1 MLHSFYTISDLNY
14 AIFNFLVVF
23 FLLTIKEKKY
33 NIYNL
38 AFLFFI
44 LGLMALSYFF
54 AFGLVEEYWAYH
66 RWISVGVSLVGTA
79 QLSNFLLHYPEKS
92 GKHLPKI
99 ALLYQII
106 ALAITSVFVMKS
118 IEAPKEY
125 HFDGHFWDVHLPQ
138 LSKIVALV
146 ILILMVLAVIT
157 GYTKAF
163 LGKKEN
169 RLPLLYITTGYIF
182 VILVPGITNALNRA
196 YLLPRDVH
204 HNVWV
209 LSGIFGTFIVLI
221 TYINYTKE
229 KTTLL
234 TKLYSISIASIIVIV
249 QFSSFFI
256 LKEREK
262 NYDLNQIYKSGRIV
276 KDDIFRPDDMILYGK
291 LQKDFTIKEIYNKNN
306 KISLKD
312 LYDKGELALQL
323 FRINLEKNQ
332 EPLENIPTEE
342 HEKIKGYL
350 KWFEALKNEG
360 RKNQE
365 ILSTMYSNQN
375 KILYLRQS
383 IKELSD
389 DNFKERYKKEI
400 YEKRKDKP
408 IEKYFIQ
415 EIGLDK
421 NKQEVLERIPI
432 LYKDGERIYQLLD
445 SSGKDF
451 WNQSFIMY
459 YYNIQDELYYLV
471 YNYKSYRE
479 YVDEVARILLY
490 ITLIATLSILL
501 SYPIF
506 FYLSIIK
513 PLKRLVSGLQE
524 VDKGNLNV
532 YIDVYVEDELG
543 YVTRSF
549 NKMVDS
555 IRDKNKQLEE
565 YANMLELKVE
575 ERTRDLE
582 KSLKEIEKLK
592 EKQDGDYFLTSLLLK
607 PLNVNEVN
615 DDGIVKVETKI
626 DYFKKFQ
633 FRHWNSE
640 IGGDFCC
647 AHKITL
653 RGKEYI
659 FCVNADA
666 MGKSIQGAGGALV
679 LGSVLEAIVERTK
692 YDDIFKEQYP
702 EQWLKNAF
710 VEIHKV
716 FESFDGSM
724 LVSCILVLL
733 DKREGCVYHIN
744 AEHPNMVLL
753 SGDSVK
759 FVVPKKI
766 FLKLGVVTDGL
777 IEISVLRLKEGDR
790 LILGSDGK
798 DDLILG
804 EENGARV
811 INTDENLFLEIVKE
825 SQGDLE
831 NIYQNLKERGVFMD
845 DLSLL
850 SVEFKG
856 DKDWFTRSRY
866 MHKEDKAL
874 YDQAVDLLEQG
885 KNEEAYKILIDLKN
899 RYNENGI
906 IRKRFGYSLLRL
918 GNIKESIVE
927 LEIAKEL
934 LPWDSEI
941 LKILSKAYFKI
952 REYEKAKEYGELYLL
967 RESNDKEMMKYLIEV
982 YERLKLT
989 QKDKYKE
996 IAERKIQK
1004 YQKYLV

>member
-106 ALAITSVFVMKS
+106 AIAITSVFVMKS

-138 LSKIVALV
+138 QSRIVALV

-276 KDDIFRPDDMILYGK
+276 KDDNFRPDDMILYGK

-306 KISLKD
+306 KISLED
-312 LYDKGELALQL
+312 LYDKGELALQI

-506 FYLSIIK
+506 F
-513 PLKRLVSGLQE
+513 
-524 VDKGNLNV
+524 
-532 YIDVYVEDELG
+532 
-543 YVTRSF
+543 
-549 NKMVDS
+549 
-555 IRDKNKQLEE
+555 
-565 YANMLELKVE
+565 
-575 ERTRDLE
+575 
-582 KSLKEIEKLK
+582 
-592 EKQDGDYFLTSLLLK
+592 
-607 PLNVNEVN
+607 
-615 DDGIVKVETKI
+615 
-626 DYFKKFQ
+626 
-633 FRHWNSE
+633 
-640 IGGDFCC
+640 
-647 AHKITL
+647 
-653 RGKEYI
+653 I
-659 FCVNADA
+659 F
-666 MGKSIQGAGGALV
+666 
-679 LGSVLEAIVERTK
+679 
-692 YDDIFKEQYP
+692 
-702 EQWLKNAF
+702 
-710 VEIHKV
+710 IH
-716 FESFDGSM
+716 
-724 LVSCILVLL
+724 
-733 DKREGCVYHIN
+733 H
-744 AEHPNMVLL
+744 
-753 SGDSVK
+753 
-759 FVVPKKI
+759 
-766 FLKLGVVTDGL
+766 
-777 IEISVLRLKEGDR
+777 
-790 LILGSDGK
+790 
-798 DDLILG
+798 
-804 EENGARV
+804 
-811 INTDENLFLEIVKE
+811 
-825 SQGDLE
+825 
-831 NIYQNLKERGVFMD
+831 
-845 DLSLL
+845 
-850 SVEFKG
+850 
-856 DKDWFTRSRY
+856 
-866 MHKEDKAL
+866 
-874 YDQAVDLLEQG
+874 
-885 KNEEAYKILIDLKN
+885 
-899 RYNENGI
+899 
-906 IRKRFGYSLLRL
+906 
-918 GNIKESIVE
+918 
-927 LEIAKEL
+927 
-934 LPWDSEI
+934 
-941 LKILSKAYFKI
+941 
-952 REYEKAKEYGELYLL
+952 
-967 RESNDKEMMKYLIEV
+967 
-982 YERLKLT
+982 
-989 QKDKYKE
+989 
-996 IAERKIQK
+996 
-1004 YQKYLV
+1004 